1 VVEAIPGARLQMI
14 GGGDAGCVARCEA
27 LVEEMGLRDNVVM
40 RGVLDEQT
48 KFSLMRESRICLF
61 PSFVEGWG
69 IVPQEAL
76 ACGLPVIV
84 YDLPVY
90 RENIADCEAVFSVAP
105 GDYRA
110 MGEKA
115 VELLRLED
123 CRRIAD
129 GGLEFVSRFSW
140 DEVAAREFRLL
151 GAG

>member
-1 VVEAIPGARLQMI
+1 
-14 GGGDAGCVARCEA
+14 
-27 LVEEMGLRDNVVM
+27 VM